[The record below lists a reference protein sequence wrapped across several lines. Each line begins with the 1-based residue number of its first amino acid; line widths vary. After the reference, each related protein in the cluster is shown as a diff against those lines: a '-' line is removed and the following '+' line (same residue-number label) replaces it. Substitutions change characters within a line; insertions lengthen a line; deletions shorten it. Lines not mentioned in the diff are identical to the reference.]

1 MHNADRAVL
10 RIGTGIGL
18 ATGLCYGLALPMP
31 HLGVIMAWVVLCRP
45 GEPLGLKKGLAGGI
59 LLLGIMASGVLLVPL
74 LTHYALAAVLLV
86 GLLLY
91 LLMQQAM
98 AGKGAA
104 AMLLIMA
111 ITVIPVAGLI
121 EQSLAIAIAQ
131 MMGLGILIGTLV
143 NRMAHALFP
152 PQPVIGAA
160 ARATPPLPEHPERL
174 ALHAVAI
181 VMPVWLLALGNPAFY
196 IPAVMKTVTLAQQ
209 STSLNARLAGQEL
222 VLSTLAGALLAFA
235 LWMGLSLWPS
245 LLMLVL
251 MLTLMTLWLARRLVR
266 LVAGRFPPSFWSN
279 AWITALILFGPAIE
293 DSATGK
299 DVWLAAAMRCGLYLV
314 VAGYGWLCILLLEQW
329 RPVGRPLAEAKLAD
343 AP

>member
-59 LLLGIMASGVLLVPL
+59 LLLGTRAPGVLLVPR

-152 PQPVIGAA
+152 PQPVAGAA
-160 ARATPPLPEHPERL
+160 ARAAPPPPEHPERL
-174 ALHAVAI
+174 ALRAVAI

-314 VAGYGWLCILLLEQW
+314 VAGYSWLCILLLEQW
-329 RPVGRPLAEAKLAD
+329 RPAGRPLAEAKLAD

>member
-1 MHNADRAVL
+1 MAQADQAVL

-18 ATGLCYGLALPMP
+18 ATGICYGLALPMP

-45 GEPLGLKKGLAGGI
+45 GEPLALKKGLVGGL
-59 LLLGIMASGVLLVPL
+59 LLLGIMVSGVLLVPL

-86 GLLLY
+86 ALLLY
-91 LLMQQAM
+91 LLMQLGM
-98 AGKGAA
+98 AGKGGA

-121 EQSLAIAIAQ
+121 EQSLAIAITQ
-131 MMGLGILIGTLV
+131 MMAVGILVGTLV
-143 NRMAHALFP
+143 NRLAHALFP
-152 PQPVIGAA
+152 PPPVTGT
-160 ARATPPLPEHPERL
+160 ATRPAPLPPEHPERL
-174 ALHAVAI
+174 ALRAVAI
-181 VMPVWLLALGNPAFY
+181 VLPVWLLALGNPAFY
-196 IPAVMKTVTLAQQ
+196 IPAVMKTVALAQQ
-209 STSLNARLAGQEL
+209 STSLNARQAGQEL

-251 MLTLMTLWLARRLVR
+251 MLMLMTLWLVRRLVP

-279 AWITALILFGPAIE
+279 AWITALILLGPAIE

-299 DVWLAAAMRCGLYLV
+299 DVWLAAAMRCGLYLL

-329 RPVGRPLAEAKLAD
+329 WPVGRPLTESQLGE
-343 AP
+343 

>member
-18 ATGLCYGLALPMP
+18 ATGICYGLALPMP

-45 GEPLGLKKGLAGGI
+45 GEPLSLGKGLLGGA
-59 LLLGIMASGVLLVPL
+59 LLLAVMVGGVLLVPL

-86 GLLLY
+86 ALLLY

-121 EQSLAIAIAQ
+121 EQSLAIALAQ

-143 NRMAHALFP
+143 NRLAHALFP
-152 PQPVIGAA
+152 PLQVAGAA
-160 ARATPPLPEHPERL
+160 ARPVPLPPEHPERL
-174 ALHAVAI
+174 ALRAVAM
-181 VMPVWLLALGNPAFY
+181 VLPMWLLALGNPAFY

-209 STSLNARLAGQEL
+209 STSLNARQAGQEL
-222 VLSTLAGALLAFA
+222 VLSTLMGALLAFA
-235 LWMGLSLWPS
+235 LWLGLSLWPS

-251 MLTLMTLWLARRLVR
+251 ILALMTLWLARRLVR

-329 RPVGRPLAEAKLAD
+329 WPVGRPLAEAKLGD
-343 AP
+343 

>member
-18 ATGLCYGLALPMP
+18 ATGICYGLALPMP

-45 GEPLGLKKGLAGGI
+45 GEALGLKKGLAGGL
-59 LLLGIMASGVLLVPL
+59 LLLGIMTAGVLLVPL

-86 GLLLY
+86 ALLLY
-91 LLMQQAM
+91 LLMQLAM

-121 EQSLAIAIAQ
+121 EQSLAIALAQ

-143 NRMAHALFP
+143 NRLAHALFP
-152 PQPVIGAA
+152 P
-160 ARATPPLPEHPERL
+160 L
-174 ALHAVAI
+174 
-181 VMPVWLLALGNPAFY
+181 PVWLLALGNPAFY

-209 STSLNARLAGQEL
+209 STSLNARQAGQEL
-222 VLSTLAGALLAFA
+222 VLSTLMGALLAFA
-235 LWMGLSLWPS
+235 LWLGLSLWPS

-251 MLTLMTLWLARRLVR
+251 MLALMTFWLARRLVR

-329 RPVGRPLAEAKLAD
+329 WPVGRPLAEAKLGD
-343 AP
+343 

>member
-18 ATGLCYGLALPMP
+18 AAGICYGLALPMP

-45 GEPLGLKKGLAGGI
+45 GEALGLKKGLAGGL
-59 LLLGIMASGVLLVPL
+59 LLLGIMAAGVLLVPL
-74 LTHYALAAVLLV
+74 LTHYALAAVLLI

-91 LLMQQAM
+91 LLMQQSM

-174 ALHAVAI
+174 ALRAVAI

-329 RPVGRPLAEAKLAD
+329 WPVGRPLAEAKLGD
-343 AP
+343 

>member
-1 MHNADRAVL
+1 MHNADKAVL

-18 ATGLCYGLALPMP
+18 ATGICYGLALPMP

-45 GEPLGLKKGLAGGI
+45 GEPLSLGKGLLGGA
-59 LLLGIMASGVLLVPL
+59 LLLAVMVGGVLLVPL

-86 GLLLY
+86 ALLLY

-121 EQSLAIAIAQ
+121 EQSLAIALAQ

-143 NRMAHALFP
+143 NRLAHALFP
-152 PQPVIGAA
+152 PLQVAGAA
-160 ARATPPLPEHPERL
+160 ARPVPLPPEHPERL
-174 ALHAVAI
+174 ALRAVAM
-181 VMPVWLLALGNPAFY
+181 VLPMWLLALGNPAFY

-209 STSLNARLAGQEL
+209 STSLNARQAGQEL
-222 VLSTLAGALLAFA
+222 VLSTLMGALLAFA
-235 LWMGLSLWPS
+235 LWLGLSLWPS

-251 MLTLMTLWLARRLVR
+251 MLALMTLWLARRLVR

-329 RPVGRPLAEAKLAD
+329 WPVAAHWQKPS
-343 AP
+343 

>member
-18 ATGLCYGLALPMP
+18 ATGICYGLALPMP

-131 MMGLGILIGTLV
+131 MMGVGILIGTLV

-152 PQPVIGAA
+152 PLPVAGAA
-160 ARATPPLPEHPERL
+160 ARPVPLLPEHPKRL
-174 ALHAVAI
+174 ALRAVAI

-209 STSLNARLAGQEL
+209 STSLNAKQAGQEL

-279 AWITALILFGPAIE
+279 AWITALILFGPTIE

-329 RPVGRPLAEAKLAD
+329 RPVGRPLAEAKLGD
-343 AP
+343 

>member
-152 PQPVIGAA
+152 PQPVIGVA

-174 ALHAVAI
+174 ALRAVAI

-209 STSLNARLAGQEL
+209 STSLNAKQAGQEL

-329 RPVGRPLAEAKLAD
+329 WPVGRPLAEDKLGD
-343 AP
+343 

>member
-1 MHNADRAVL
+1 MEQADQAVL

-18 ATGLCYGLALPMP
+18 ATGICYGLALPMP

-45 GEPLGLKKGLAGGI
+45 GEPLALKKGLVGGL
-59 LLLGIMASGVLLVPL
+59 LLLGIMVSGVLLVPL
-74 LTHYALAAVLLV
+74 LTHYALAGVLLIA
-86 GLLLY
+86 LSLH
-91 LLMQQAM
+91 LLMQLGM
-98 AGKGAA
+98 AGKGGA

-131 MMGLGILIGTLV
+131 MMAVGILVGTLV
-143 NRMAHALFP
+143 NRLAHALFP
-152 PQPVIGAA
+152 PPPATGTA
-160 ARATPPLPEHPERL
+160 ARPAPPPPEHPERL
-174 ALHAVAI
+174 ALRAVAI
-181 VMPVWLLALGNPAFY
+181 VLPVWLLALGNPAFY
-196 IPAVMKTVTLAQQ
+196 IPAVMKTVALAQQ
-209 STSLNARLAGQEL
+209 STSLNARQAGQEL

-251 MLTLMTLWLARRLVR
+251 MLMLMTLWLARRLVP
-266 LVAGRFPPSFWSN
+266 LVASRFPSSFWSN
-279 AWITALILFGPAIE
+279 AWITALILLGPAIE

-299 DVWLAAAMRCGLYLV
+299 DVWLAAAMRCGLYLL

-329 RPVGRPLAEAKLAD
+329 WPVGRPLAEAKLGE
-343 AP
+343 

>member
-18 ATGLCYGLALPMP
+18 ATGICYGLALPMP

-45 GEPLGLKKGLAGGI
+45 GEALGLKKGLAGGL
-59 LLLGIMASGVLLVPL
+59 LLLGIMTAGVLLVPL

-86 GLLLY
+86 ALLLY

-104 AMLLIMA
+104 SMLLIMA

-143 NRMAHALFP
+143 NRLAHALFP
-152 PQPVIGAA
+152 PLQVAGAA
-160 ARATPPLPEHPERL
+160 ARPVPLPPEHPERL
-174 ALHAVAI
+174 ALRAVAM
-181 VMPVWLLALGNPAFY
+181 VLPVWLLALGNPAFY

-209 STSLNARLAGQEL
+209 STSLNARQAGQEL
-222 VLSTLAGALLAFA
+222 VLSTLMGALLAFA
-235 LWMGLSLWPS
+235 LWLGLSLWPS

-251 MLTLMTLWLARRLVR
+251 MLALMTLWLARRLVR

-329 RPVGRPLAEAKLAD
+329 WPVGRPLAEAKLGD
-343 AP
+343 

>member
-18 ATGLCYGLALPMP
+18 ATGICYGLALPMP

-152 PQPVIGAA
+152 PQPVAGTA
-160 ARATPPLPEHPERL
+160 ARAAAPPPEHPERL
-174 ALHAVAI
+174 ALRAVAI

-209 STSLNARLAGQEL
+209 STSLNAKQAGQEL

-266 LVAGRFPPSFWSN
+266 LVAGCFPPSFWSN

-329 RPVGRPLAEAKLAD
+329 RPVGRPLAEAKLGD
-343 AP
+343 

>member
-152 PQPVIGAA
+152 PQPVIGVA

-174 ALHAVAI
+174 ALRAVAI

-209 STSLNARLAGQEL
+209 STSLNAKQAGQEL

-251 MLTLMTLWLARRLVR
+251 ILALMTLWLARRLVR

-329 RPVGRPLAEAKLAD
+329 WPVGRPLAEAKLGD
-343 AP
+343 

>member
-18 ATGLCYGLALPMP
+18 ATGICYGLALPMP

-45 GEPLGLKKGLAGGI
+45 GEPLSLGKGLLGGA
-59 LLLGIMASGVLLVPL
+59 LLLAVMVGGVLLVPL

-86 GLLLY
+86 ALLLY

-121 EQSLAIAIAQ
+121 EQSLAIALAQ

-143 NRMAHALFP
+143 NRLAHALFP
-152 PQPVIGAA
+152 PQQVAGAA
-160 ARATPPLPEHPERL
+160 ARPVPLPPEHPERL
-174 ALHAVAI
+174 ALRAVAM
-181 VMPVWLLALGNPAFY
+181 VLPMWLLALGNPAFY

-209 STSLNARLAGQEL
+209 STSLNARQAGQEL
-222 VLSTLAGALLAFA
+222 VLSTLMGALLAFA
-235 LWMGLSLWPS
+235 LWLGLSLWPS

-251 MLTLMTLWLARRLVR
+251 ILALMTLWLARRLVR

-329 RPVGRPLAEAKLAD
+329 WPVGRPLAEAKLGD
-343 AP
+343 

>member
-10 RIGTGIGL
+10 RIGSGIGL
-18 ATGLCYGLALPMP
+18 ATGICYGLALPMP

-45 GEPLGLKKGLAGGI
+45 GEALGLKKGLAGGL
-59 LLLGIMASGVLLVPL
+59 LLLGIMTAGVLLVPL

-86 GLLLY
+86 ALLLY

-121 EQSLAIAIAQ
+121 EQSLAIALAQ

-143 NRMAHALFP
+143 NRLAHALFP
-152 PQPVIGAA
+152 PLQVAGAA
-160 ARATPPLPEHPERL
+160 ARPVPLPPEHPERL
-174 ALHAVAI
+174 ALRAVAM
-181 VMPVWLLALGNPAFY
+181 VLPVWLLALGNPAFY

-209 STSLNARLAGQEL
+209 STSLNARQAGQEL

-235 LWMGLSLWPS
+235 LWLGLSLWPS

-251 MLTLMTLWLARRLVR
+251 MLALMTLWLARRLVR

-329 RPVGRPLAEAKLAD
+329 WPAGRPLAEAKLGD
-343 AP
+343 

>member
-1 MHNADRAVL
+1 MHNADKAVL

-18 ATGLCYGLALPMP
+18 ATGICYGLALPMP

-45 GEPLGLKKGLAGGI
+45 GEPLSLGKGLLGGA
-59 LLLGIMASGVLLVPL
+59 LLLAVMVGGVLLVPL

-86 GLLLY
+86 ALLLY

-121 EQSLAIAIAQ
+121 EQSLAIALAQ

-143 NRMAHALFP
+143 NRLAHALFP
-152 PQPVIGAA
+152 PLQVAGAA
-160 ARATPPLPEHPERL
+160 ARPVPLPPEHPERL
-174 ALHAVAI
+174 ALRAVAM
-181 VMPVWLLALGNPAFY
+181 VLPMWLLALGNPAFY

-209 STSLNARLAGQEL
+209 STSLNARQAGQEL
-222 VLSTLAGALLAFA
+222 VLSTLMGALLAFA
-235 LWMGLSLWPS
+235 LWLGLSLWPS

-251 MLTLMTLWLARRLVR
+251 ILALMTLWLARRLVR

-293 DSATGK
+293 DSSTGK

-329 RPVGRPLAEAKLAD
+329 WPVGRPLAEAKLGD
-343 AP
+343 

>member
-18 ATGLCYGLALPMP
+18 AAGICYGLALPMP

-45 GEPLGLKKGLAGGI
+45 GEALGLKKGLAGGL
-59 LLLGIMASGVLLVPL
+59 LLLGIMAAGVLLVPL
-74 LTHYALAAVLLV
+74 LTHYALAAVLLIA
-86 GLLLY
+86 LLLY
-91 LLMQQAM
+91 LLMQQSM

-152 PQPVIGAA
+152 PLPVVGAV
-160 ARATPPLPEHPERL
+160 ARPAPLPPEHPERL
-174 ALHAVAI
+174 ALRAVAI
-181 VMPVWLLALGNPAFY
+181 VLPVWLLALGNPAFY
-196 IPAVMKTVTLAQQ
+196 IPAVMKTVALAQQ
-209 STSLNARLAGQEL
+209 STSLNARQAGQEL

-251 MLTLMTLWLARRLVR
+251 MLSLMTLWLARRLIR

-329 RPVGRPLAEAKLAD
+329 WPVGRPLAEAKLGD
-343 AP
+343 

>member
-10 RIGTGIGL
+10 RIGTGIAL
-18 ATGLCYGLALPMP
+18 ATLICYGLALPMP
-31 HLGVIMAWVVLCRP
+31 HLGVIMAWVVLCKP
-45 GEPLGLKKGLAGGI
+45 GEALGLKKGVAGA
-59 LLLGIMASGVLLVPL
+59 LLLMGVMIGGVLLVPL

-86 GLLLY
+86 CLLLY

-98 AGKGAA
+98 AGKGAS

-121 EQSLAIAIAQ
+121 EQVLAIAIAQ
-131 MMGLGILIGTLV
+131 MMAVGILVGTLV
-143 NRMAHALFP
+143 NRLAHALFP
-152 PQPVIGAA
+152 PQPVTDAV
-160 ARATPPLPEHPERL
+160 ARPLPPPPEHPERL
-174 ALHAVAI
+174 ALRAVAI
-181 VMPVWLLALGNPAFY
+181 VLPVWLLALGNPAFY

-209 STSLNARLAGQEL
+209 SGSLTARQAGREL
-222 VLSTLAGALLAFA
+222 VLSTLMGALIAFV
-235 LWMGLSLWPS
+235 LWLGLSLWPS

-251 MLTLMTLWLARRLVR
+251 LLALMTLWLARRLVR

-299 DVWLAAAMRCGLYLV
+299 DVWLAAAMRCGLYLL
-314 VAGYGWLCILLLEQW
+314 VAGYGWLCMLLLEQCW
-329 RPVGRPLAEAKLAD
+329 PAGRPLAEAKLGD
-343 AP
+343 

>member
-18 ATGLCYGLALPMP
+18 AAGICYGLALPMP

-45 GEPLGLKKGLAGGI
+45 GEALGLKKGLAGGL
-59 LLLGIMASGVLLVPL
+59 LLLGIMAAGVLLVPL
-74 LTHYALAAVLLV
+74 LTHYALAAVLLI

-91 LLMQQAM
+91 LLMQQSM

-152 PQPVIGAA
+152 PQPVAGAA
-160 ARATPPLPEHPERL
+160 ARAAPPPPEHPERL
-174 ALHAVAI
+174 ALRAVAI

-329 RPVGRPLAEAKLAD
+329 RPVGRPLAEAKLGD
-343 AP
+343 

>member
-18 ATGLCYGLALPMP
+18 ATGICYGLALPMP

-152 PQPVIGAA
+152 PQPVAGTA
-160 ARATPPLPEHPERL
+160 ARAAAPPPEHPERL
-174 ALHAVAI
+174 ALRAVAI

-209 STSLNARLAGQEL
+209 STSLNAKQAGQEL

-329 RPVGRPLAEAKLAD
+329 RPVGRPLAEAKLGD
-343 AP
+343 

>member
-18 ATGLCYGLALPMP
+18 ATGICYGLALPMP

-45 GEPLGLKKGLAGGI
+45 GEALGLKKGLAGGL
-59 LLLGIMASGVLLVPL
+59 LLLGIMTAGVLLVPL

-86 GLLLY
+86 ALLLY

-121 EQSLAIAIAQ
+121 EQSLAIALAQ

-143 NRMAHALFP
+143 NRLAHALFP
-152 PQPVIGAA
+152 PLQVAGAA
-160 ARATPPLPEHPERL
+160 ARPVPLPPEHPERL
-174 ALHAVAI
+174 ALRAVAM
-181 VMPVWLLALGNPAFY
+181 VLLVWLLALGNPAFY

-209 STSLNARLAGQEL
+209 STSLNARQAGQEL
-222 VLSTLAGALLAFA
+222 VLSTLMGALLAFA
-235 LWMGLSLWPS
+235 LWLGLSLWPS

-251 MLTLMTLWLARRLVR
+251 MLALMTLWLARRLVR
-266 LVAGRFPPSFWSN
+266 LVVGRFPPSFWSN
-279 AWITALILFGPAIE
+279 TWITALILFGPAIE

-329 RPVGRPLAEAKLAD
+329 WPAGRPLAEAKLGD
-343 AP
+343 

>member
-18 ATGLCYGLALPMP
+18 ATGICYGLALPMP

-59 LLLGIMASGVLLVPL
+59 LLLGIMAAGVLLVPL
-74 LTHYALAAVLLV
+74 LTHYALAAVLLI

-91 LLMQQAM
+91 LLMQQSM

-152 PQPVIGAA
+152 PQPVAGAA
-160 ARATPPLPEHPERL
+160 ARAAPPPPEHPERL
-174 ALHAVAI
+174 ALRAVAI

-329 RPVGRPLAEAKLAD
+329 RPVGRPLAEAKLGD
-343 AP
+343 

>member
-18 ATGLCYGLALPMP
+18 ATGICYGLALPMP

-45 GEPLGLKKGLAGGI
+45 GEALGLKKGLAGGL
-59 LLLGIMASGVLLVPL
+59 LLLGIMTAGVLLVPL

-86 GLLLY
+86 ALLLY

-121 EQSLAIAIAQ
+121 EQSLAIALAQ

-143 NRMAHALFP
+143 NRLAHALFP
-152 PQPVIGAA
+152 PLPVAGAA
-160 ARATPPLPEHPERL
+160 ARAAPAPPEHPERL
-174 ALHAVAI
+174 ALRAVAM
-181 VMPVWLLALGNPAFY
+181 VVPVWLLALGNPAFY

-209 STSLNARLAGQEL
+209 STSLNARQAGQEL
-222 VLSTLAGALLAFA
+222 VLSTLMGALLAFA
-235 LWMGLSLWPS
+235 LWLGLSLWPS

-251 MLTLMTLWLARRLVR
+251 MLALMSLWLARRLVR

-329 RPVGRPLAEAKLAD
+329 WPVGRPLAEAKLGD
-343 AP
+343 

>member
-18 ATGLCYGLALPMP
+18 ATGICYGLALPMP

-45 GEPLGLKKGLAGGI
+45 GEPLSLGKGLLGGA
-59 LLLGIMASGVLLVPL
+59 LLLAVMVGGVLLVPL

-86 GLLLY
+86 ALLLY

-121 EQSLAIAIAQ
+121 EQSLAIALAQ

-143 NRMAHALFP
+143 NRLAHALFP
-152 PQPVIGAA
+152 PLPVAGAA
-160 ARATPPLPEHPERL
+160 ARVAPPPPEHPERL
-174 ALHAVAI
+174 ALRAVAM
-181 VMPVWLLALGNPAFY
+181 VLPVWLLALGNPAFY

-209 STSLNARLAGQEL
+209 STSLNARQAGQEL
-222 VLSTLAGALLAFA
+222 VLSTLMGALLAFA
-235 LWMGLSLWPS
+235 LWLGLSLWPS

-251 MLTLMTLWLARRLVR
+251 MLALMTLWLARRLVR
-266 LVAGRFPPSFWSN
+266 LVVGRFPPSFWSN

-329 RPVGRPLAEAKLAD
+329 WPVGRPLAEAKLGD
-343 AP
+343 

>member
-18 ATGLCYGLALPMP
+18 ATGICYGLALPMP

-74 LTHYALAAVLLV
+74 LTHYALAAVLLI

-152 PQPVIGAA
+152 PQPVAGTA
-160 ARATPPLPEHPERL
+160 ARAAAPPPEHPERL
-174 ALHAVAI
+174 ALRAVAI
-181 VMPVWLLALGNPAFY
+181 VLPVWLLALGNPAFY
-196 IPAVMKTVTLAQQ
+196 IPAVMKTVALAQQ
-209 STSLNARLAGQEL
+209 STSLNAKQAGQEL
-222 VLSTLAGALLAFA
+222 VLSTLVGALLAFA

-329 RPVGRPLAEAKLAD
+329 RPVGRPLAEAKLGD
-343 AP
+343 

>member
-18 ATGLCYGLALPMP
+18 ATGICYGLALPMP

-45 GEPLGLKKGLAGGI
+45 GEALGLKKGLAGGL
-59 LLLGIMASGVLLVPL
+59 LLLGIMTAGVLLVPL

-86 GLLLY
+86 ALLLY

-121 EQSLAIAIAQ
+121 EQSLAIALAQ

-143 NRMAHALFP
+143 NRLAHALFP
-152 PQPVIGAA
+152 PLPVAGAA
-160 ARATPPLPEHPERL
+160 ARAAPPPEHPERL
-174 ALHAVAI
+174 ALRAVAM
-181 VMPVWLLALGNPAFY
+181 VLPVWLLALGNPAFY

-209 STSLNARLAGQEL
+209 STSLNARQAGQEL

-235 LWMGLSLWPS
+235 LWLGLSLWPS

-251 MLTLMTLWLARRLVR
+251 MLALMTLWLARRLVR
-266 LVAGRFPPSFWSN
+266 LVVGRFPPSFWSN
-279 AWITALILFGPAIE
+279 TWITALILFGPAIE

-329 RPVGRPLAEAKLAD
+329 WPVGRPLAEAKLGD
-343 AP
+343 

>member
-18 ATGLCYGLALPMP
+18 ATGICYGLALPMP

-45 GEPLGLKKGLAGGI
+45 GEPLSLGKGLLGGA
-59 LLLGIMASGVLLVPL
+59 LLLAVMVGGVLLVPL

-86 GLLLY
+86 ALLLY

-104 AMLLIMA
+104 AMVL
-111 ITVIPVAGLI
+111 
-121 EQSLAIAIAQ
+121 
-131 MMGLGILIGTLV
+131 
-143 NRMAHALFP
+143 
-152 PQPVIGAA
+152 
-160 ARATPPLPEHPERL
+160 
-174 ALHAVAI
+174 
-181 VMPVWLLALGNPAFY
+181 PVWLLALGNPAFY

-209 STSLNARLAGQEL
+209 STSLNARQAGQEL
-222 VLSTLAGALLAFA
+222 VLSTLMGALLAFA
-235 LWMGLSLWPS
+235 LWLGLSLWPS

-251 MLTLMTLWLARRLVR
+251 MLALMTLWLARRLVR
-266 LVAGRFPPSFWSN
+266 LVVGRFPPSFWSN
-279 AWITALILFGPAIE
+279 TWITALILFGPAIE

-329 RPVGRPLAEAKLAD
+329 WPVGRPLAEAKLGD
-343 AP
+343 